1 MLKGTML
8 GINGLQILSK
18 ALLAFKI
25 FAKMN
30 SVSDAD
36 TDVTD
41 LVLFVSTDLVTDSIV
56 EVYSA
61 RGRVFVTV
69 FLFNN

>member
-25 FAKMN
+25 LAKMN
-30 SVSDAD
+30 SVSDVD

-41 LVLFVSTDLVTDSIV
+41 LVLFVSSVDGLGDWLNCRSVQCEGEGLCDSFPI
-56 EVYSA
+56 
-61 RGRVFVTV
+61 
-69 FLFNN
+69 